1 MRRPTVYIVN
11 HPLDIRIY
19 PMYTLVMAGPLE
31 PLLGCVG
38 FQWDE
43 GNADKNWIKHRV
55 SRTEC
60 EEVFFN
66 EPLLVTSDIGH
77 YGVEPM
83 FYALGQTDT
92 GRLLFIVFTIR
103 GELVRVISA
112 RDMSKRE
119 KKEYERGQ
127 SEAADS
133 QDTGV

>member
-1 MRRPTVYIVN
+1 
-11 HPLDIRIY
+11 
-19 PMYTLVMAGPLE
+19 MAGPLE
-31 PLLGCVG
+31 SLLGSVG

-55 SRTEC
+55 SRSEC

-66 EPLLVTSDIGH
+66 KPLLVASDLGH
-77 YGVEPM
+77 SGVEPG
-83 FYALGQTDT
+83 FYALGQTDA
-92 GRLLFIVFTIR
+92 GRLLFVVFTIR

-119 KKEYERGQ
+119 KKEHERGQ

-133 QDTGV
+133 QDTEV

>member
-1 MRRPTVYIVN
+1 
-11 HPLDIRIY
+11 
-19 PMYTLVMAGPLE
+19 MANALE
-31 PLLGCVG
+31 QLLGCAG

-66 EPLLVTSDIGH
+66 EPLLVASDIGH
-77 YGVEPM
+77 SDIEPR
-83 FYALGQTDT
+83 FYALGQTDP

-103 GELVRVISA
+103 GELVRVVSA

-119 KKEYERGQ
+119 KKEYESDQ
-127 SEAADS
+127 SEADS
-133 QDTGV
+133 EDAEV